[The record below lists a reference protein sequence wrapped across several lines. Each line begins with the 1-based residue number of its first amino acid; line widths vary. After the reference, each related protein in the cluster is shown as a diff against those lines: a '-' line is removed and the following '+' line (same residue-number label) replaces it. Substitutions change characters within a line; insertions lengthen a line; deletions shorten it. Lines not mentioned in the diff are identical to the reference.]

1 MDNRRGRTAQTSE
14 ARGSV
19 KEAIGK
25 VIGDA
30 HAEAEGAAEK
40 RPRENDAGND
50 PRGKKRAAPTQDLD
64 HARSV
69 ALPWVR
75 SGAPHREPRFG
86 AAPESL

>member
-40 RPRENDAGND
+40 KAARERRRQRPTRQEEGRAHAG
-50 PRGKKRAAPTQDLD
+50 PRS
-64 HARSV
+64 RS
-69 ALPWVR
+69 
-75 SGAPHREPRFG
+75 
-86 AAPESL
+86 